1 MDKSA
6 PIKANY
12 EQVVEIKCLK
22 IKENMHQF
30 FDFDFNRKKANLQTW
45 LWLANALGYASAQ
58 ASEVLREYTNIERLL
73 RDRFT
78 QDLSQLFT
86 TAQILALKE
95 KEPEDFVSRIN
106 LCKQNNVSIV
116 TFDDENYP
124 ELLRNIDSPPPVL
137 YYRGNIKLLNNYFS
151 VAIVGTR
158 RPSAYG
164 TEATRTI
171 ANGLAKHGAVLVS
184 GLAAGLDSECHKASL
199 QNNAATVA
207 CIAFGHDYC
216 YPASNKKLKELIE
229 KYGLV
234 IGEYPPGTQMQKPFF
249 LHRNRLIAGL
259 SHGLCVAEARVRSG
273 TLNTVSAAL
282 KYGRDVF
289 SVPGSI
295 FSPLCEG
302 TNKLLQEGAIPAT
315 SHNDILQWYGFDT
328 SEEQVKTEVKI
339 DLNSFTKD
347 ERKVYDTLS
356 VKPIALQLICVQCNL
371 PIQNVM
377 SILTK
382 LELDGIVKQQA
393 GRQFLLTDTCN

>member
-1 MDKSA
+1 MENDVNRTDKA
-6 PIKANY
+6 QQNT
-12 EQVVEIKCLK
+12 EIKCLE
-22 IKENMHQF
+22 IKDNMRTY
-30 FDFDFNRKKANLQTW
+30 FNFEPKAKKAKLQTW

-58 ASEVLREYTNIERLL
+58 SYDVLREYDDIDRLL
-73 RDRFT
+73 SERFT
-78 QDLSQLFT
+78 QDLSQFFT
-86 TAQILALKE
+86 PAQIDALKL

-106 LCKQNNVSIV
+106 LCKEHDVNIV
-116 TFDDENYP
+116 TFEDEEYP

-137 YYRGNIKLLNNYFS
+137 YYRGDIKLVNGYFTL
-151 VAIVGTR
+151 AIVGTR

-171 ANGLAKHGAVLVS
+171 ANGLAKEGAVLVS
-184 GLAAGLDSECHKASL
+184 GLAEGLDSECHKASL
-199 QNNAATVA
+199 QNSAATIA

-216 YPASNKKLKELIE
+216 YPAVNKKLKELIE
-229 KYGLV
+229 NYGLV

-249 LHRNRLIAGL
+249 LQRNRLIAGL

-273 TLNTVSAAL
+273 TLNTVSSAL

-302 TNKLLQEGAIPAT
+302 TNKLLKEGAVPAT
-315 SHNDILQWYGFDT
+315 SHIDILQWYGYEI
-328 SEEQVKTEVKI
+328 SEEKKKSHIKVSK
-339 DLNSFTKD
+339 NNFTGEQK
-347 ERKVYDTLS
+347 KVYEALS
-356 VKPIALQLICVQCNL
+356 IKPQQLQNICIKCDL
-371 PIQNVM
+371 PVQNVM
-377 SILTK
+377 AILTK